1 MSEHRH
7 DNGFGFPHD
16 GEHGRNCTGFGCDC
30 DHENY
35 PISHHRSSS
44 SGTPHF
50 TCCCICSTWY
60 CNRLYRQTYVKRLVV
75 MKTVTDVVVWVGLA
89 LTIISLVDYVIKNK
103 QVLTQGGM

>member
-1 MSEHRH
+1 MSEHGH

-44 SGTPHF
+44 SGTGSGYWIVF
-50 TCCCICSTWY
+50 I
-60 CNRLYRQTYVKRLVV
+60 
-75 MKTVTDVVVWVGLA
+75 LA
-89 LTIISLVDYVIKNK
+89 LILGYGINELLGVIIIIGLVFWVCA
-103 QVLTQGGM
+103 TS